1 MPCTHCKQAG
11 HTYRTCPTM
20 SDEEKKEK
28 AKKIEEEK
36 KEREARRNIRLA
48 RQAEVRRIIEAR
60 RAAAARYE
68 VANPPRQLAIL
79 YEVSNTTDHE
89 VVLYWTNA
97 EGPTILKRFS
107 YANSHSTNSIRCVKD
122 KHRIV
127 GIPFLEVCENN
138 GPNAKDVI
146 HCPSPNEIPYQTVV
160 DVTLKELEGTNIII
174 DCEYNPP
181 KKEIDQW
188 KECALKSK
196 YLLEQLIKLGGMK
209 YENLVPIL
217 DMVQDITIP
226 ASCSEID
233 KEMAGVPSALTNIT

>member
-1 MPCTHCKQAG
+1 MVCSHCQQPG

-20 SDEEKKEK
+20 SDEEKKAK
-28 AKKIEEEK
+28 IKKIEEEK
-36 KEREARRNIRLA
+36 KERETRRNA
-48 RQAEVRRIIEAR
+48 RVAREAEMRRR
-60 RAAAARYE
+60 HQKKLVTPYD
-68 VANPPRQLAIL
+68 VA
-79 YEVSNTTDHE
+79 NTTDHE
-89 VVLYWTNA
+89 IVLYWTVA
-97 EGPTILKRFS
+97 EGQGITILRRFS
-107 YANSHSTNSIRCVKD
+107 YVNAHSTNTISCVKSQ
-122 KHRIV
+122 HRIV
-127 GIPFLEVCENN
+127 GIPFLEVCENDS
-138 GPNAKDVI
+138 PNAKDVI
-146 HCPSPNEIPYQTVV
+146 QCPSPNEIPYQTIV
-160 DVTLKELEGTNIII
+160 DVTLKELDGTNIII

-209 YENLVPIL
+209 YENLEPIL

>member
-1 MPCTHCKQAG
+1 
-11 HTYRTCPTM
+11 M
-20 SDEEKKEK
+20 SDEEKKAK
-28 AKKIEEEK
+28 IKKIEEEK
-36 KEREARRNIRLA
+36 KERGVRRTARLA
-48 RQAEVRRIIEAR
+48 RQAVWRERRIIEEAR
-60 RAAAARYE
+60 RAAAI
-68 VANPPRQLAIL
+68 VANPPRHLLTTL
-79 YEVSNTTDHE
+79 YEVSNTTDLQ

-97 EGPTILKRFS
+97 DGQGPTILKRFS

-127 GIPFLEVCENN
+127 GIPFLEVCENDS
-138 GPNAKDVI
+138 PNAKDVI
-146 HCPSPNEIPYQTVV
+146 QCPSPNEIPYQTVI

-196 YLLEQLIKLGGMK
+196 YLLEQLIKLGGLK
-209 YENLVPIL
+209 YDNLEPIL
-217 DMVQDITIP
+217 DMVQDISVP

-233 KEMAGVPSALTNIT
+233 KEMAGVPSTLTNIT